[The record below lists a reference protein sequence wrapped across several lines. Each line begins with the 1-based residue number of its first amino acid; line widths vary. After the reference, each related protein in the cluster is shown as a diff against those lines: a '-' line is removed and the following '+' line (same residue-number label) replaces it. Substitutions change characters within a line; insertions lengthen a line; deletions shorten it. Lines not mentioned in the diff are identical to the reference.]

1 MDFLKKRNLFLAVTI
16 LLVVIIVAVSAVLL
30 RPVGPGK
37 ALWN

>member
-30 RPVGPGK
+30 GPGK